1 VLQHARNEEAKRHT
15 YTHPHARMYVFFLVG
30 SKLPLTYTCTG
41 EHDSDGTST
50 EASPVAAQT
59 DALKPVHIG
68 GFQADYLEGGQD
80 EEDDDGASSTVQ
92 VPEAPV
98 KESSS
103 MAEPRVLR
111 YESQHLQLLGC
122 IQRT

>member
-1 VLQHARNEEAKRHT
+1 MHSHM
-15 YTHPHARMYVFFLVG
+15 RM
-30 SKLPLTYTCTG
+30 CTG

-59 DALKPVHIG
+59 DALDPVRIG
-68 GFQADYLEGGQD
+68 GFQADYLGQD
-80 EEDDDGASSTVQ
+80 EGEDDGSTNTVQ

-98 KESSS
+98 KESCS

-111 YESQHLQLLGC
+111 YVRASVLVCFASSAHGDGC
-122 IQRT
+122 KSFIWETATGTVQGNHFDIAKGPGS